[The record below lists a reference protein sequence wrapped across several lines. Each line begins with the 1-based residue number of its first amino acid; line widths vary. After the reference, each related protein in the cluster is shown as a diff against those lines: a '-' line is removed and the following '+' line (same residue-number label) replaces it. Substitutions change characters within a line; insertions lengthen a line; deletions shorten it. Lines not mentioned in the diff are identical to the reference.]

1 MNTLPLITSLS
12 DLKEETIKKLTNDA
26 TLARGFAYFKEGRIV
41 NPIVWNQTI
50 QAEIIGSGL
59 SNYVV
64 SVEVKNNK
72 LNAYCSCPSEE
83 YLCKHIIALLY
94 AWIKTS
100 ENFKEMTKVESS
112 FERMRKEELIKL
124 LLKLI
129 KKDPS
134 ILSTLD
140 FDISKNGYEKRR
152 YGEQAILPLEF
163 KMEDYQQLNNL
174 LAKLKEIKN
183 TSQTYLERHDFLNGL
198 KILQAIIQQSIT
210 NYKKI
215 YDLDGLFA
223 EFIEECIDDYSK
235 ISSKFTIL
243 QKEVFF
249 DDFIQ
254 LYLQDSGGFAPA
266 LLELILTQAHNQ
278 EDYNKLE
285 RIILGKLPG
294 LKNNHQKEALIE
306 LLLEVYDKKGDNNRY
321 LEVCKNHLDSWR
333 NCIRLIDKLQL
344 LGREDEAIQ
353 WYQKAIT
360 QAPDGYP
367 ILILK
372 KKLTALYE
380 KTKKKNEAL
389 QLLFEVFKEQGDLEL
404 YKKMRE
410 LFNELTKWEKIKNN
424 ILLFLG
430 KTKRYSLLIEILL
443 YEKDID
449 SAIKIALLPNQ
460 RVTDIKRVAVEAVD
474 KRPIQSIRLFKR
486 LIEYYI
492 SLRRKDDYKLAKE
505 YCQEVKRLYKKLHQE
520 HLFRRYIER
529 IKRLNPGKKLLLEE
543 LEEI

>member
-1 MNTLPLITSLS
+1 MSTFRITSLA
-12 DLKEETIKKLTNDA
+12 DLKEETIKKLANYT
-26 TLARGFAYFKEGRIV
+26 TLNRGLAYFKEGRII

-83 YLCKHIIALLY
+83 YLCKHTIALLY

-100 ENFKEMTKVESS
+100 ENFKEIAKVESS
-112 FERMRKEELIKL
+112 FEKMKKEELIKL
-124 LLKLI
+124 LLKLV

-134 ILSTLD
+134 ILSTLN

-163 KMEDYQQLNNL
+163 KLQDYQQLNNL

-183 TSQTYLERHDFLNGL
+183 MSQNYLERHDFLNGL
-198 KILQAIIQQSIT
+198 KILQSIIQQSIT
-210 NYKKI
+210 NYKKRQ
-215 YDLDGLFA
+215 DVNGLLA
-223 EFIEECIDDYSK
+223 EFIEGCLYDYSK
-235 ISSKFTIL
+235 ISSKFTMP

-249 DDFIQ
+249 NDFIQ
-254 LYLQDSGGFAPA
+254 LYLQDRSGFTPSI
-266 LLELILTQAHNQ
+266 LELILSQSHNQ
-278 EDYNKLE
+278 EDYNTLE
-285 RIILGKLPG
+285 RIILGKLPT
-294 LKNNHQKEALIE
+294 LKDNQQKEGLIE

-321 LEVCKNHLDSWR
+321 LEVCKNNLHSWR
-333 NCIRLIDKLQL
+333 ICIRLGDKLQL
-344 LGREDEAIQ
+344 LGRENDAIQ
-353 WYQKAIT
+353 WYEKVISEVSEEN
-360 QAPDGYP
+360 P

-372 KKLTALYE
+372 KRLAALYE

-389 QLLFEVFKEQGDLEL
+389 QLYFEIFKEQGDLES

-430 KTKRYSLLIEILL
+430 KEKKYHLLIEILL
-443 YEKDID
+443 YEQDID

-460 RVTDIKRVAVEAVD
+460 RVTDIKRVAVESMD
-474 KRPIQSIRLFKR
+474 KRPTQSIRLFKR

-505 YCQEVKRLYKKLHQE
+505 YSQEVKGLYKKLNQE
-520 HLFRRYIER
+520 NLFKRYIER
-529 IKRLNPGKKLLLEE
+529 IKRLNQGKKLLLEE